1 MPNAYSGPFAAT
13 LQDLDKGRLHAELT
27 DALSEVVASVMQQG
41 KAGKLTL
48 TLTVK
53 PAARRADMVVIG
65 ASVGKKLPEPDRPE
79 SLFYATDDGGLSR
92 RDPNQADLPGVLRP
106 LDSAEES

>member
-1 MPNAYSGPFAAT
+1 MSNAYSGPFAQT
-13 LQDLDKGRLHAELT
+13 LQEIDKGRLHAELT
-27 DALSEVVASVMQQG
+27 DALIEVVSQVMQAG

-48 TLTVK
+48 TLSIK
-53 PAARRADMVVIG
+53 PAHKRANMVVIEP
-65 ASVGKKLPEPDRPE
+65 SVGKKLPEPDRTP

-92 RDPNQADLPGVLRP
+92 RDPNQPELPGVLRS